1 MNFDDEKILEL
12 YIERNEDA
20 IEQTQMRYGSYLLS
34 LARSVTGSEQ
44 DAEEC
49 VNDTYLRAWNSIP
62 PAHPIPLRPY
72 LARVTRNLALDRVS
86 RESAQ
91 KRGGGE
97 LTMMLSELSEVLEDS
112 VAEQTEE
119 GAIGTVIDAFL
130 RELPKI
136 DRVVFVRRYFYGC
149 SIAEISKECGVSN
162 SKIKSMLHRTRKK
175 LRVRLQKEGI
185 II

>member
-20 IEQTQMRYGSYLLS
+20 IEQTQQCYGSYLLS

-86 RESAQ
+86 RERAQ

-97 LTMMLSELSEVLEDS
+97 LTLMLSELSEVLEDS
-112 VAEQTEE
+112 VAEQAEE
-119 GAIGTVIDAFL
+119 GEIGTAIDAFL
-130 RELPKI
+130 RTLPKTE
-136 DRVVFVRRYFYGC
+136 RVVFVRRYFYGC
-149 SIAEISKECGVSN
+149 SIAEIAKECGVGS
-162 SKIKSMLHRTRKK
+162 SKIKSMLHRTRQK

-185 II
+185 NI

>member
-1 MNFDDEKILEL
+1 
-12 YIERNEDA
+12 
-20 IEQTQMRYGSYLLS
+20 
-34 LARSVTGSEQ
+34 
-44 DAEEC
+44 
-49 VNDTYLRAWNSIP
+49 
-62 PAHPIPLRPY
+62 
-72 LARVTRNLALDRVS
+72 
-86 RESAQ
+86 
-91 KRGGGE
+91 
-97 LTMMLSELSEVLEDS
+97 MLSELSEVLEDS

-149 SIAEISKECGVSN
+149 SIAEIVRELGMSV

>member
-12 YIERNEDA
+12 YMARDEDA
-20 IEQTQMRYGSYLLS
+20 IAHTASCYGPYLMS

-62 PAHPIPLRPY
+62 PARPMPLRPY
-72 LARVTRNLALDRVS
+72 LARITRNIALDRVA
-86 RESAQ
+86 REGAQ

-97 LTMMLSELSEVLEDS
+97 MPLMLSELTEVLADS
-112 VAEQTEE
+112 LAEGVGE
-119 GAIGTVIDAFL
+119 GEIGAVIDAFL
-130 RELPKI
+130 REQPKQT
-136 DRVVFVRRYFYGC
+136 RTVFVRRYFYGC
-149 SIAEISKECGVSN
+149 SIAEIAREHGVSG
-162 SKIKSMLHRTRKK
+162 SKIKSMLHRTRQK

>member
-20 IEQTQMRYGSYLLS
+20 IEQTQQCYGSYLLS

-72 LARVTRNLALDRVS
+72 LARITRNLALDRVS
-86 RESAQ
+86 RERAQ

-97 LTMMLSELSEVLEDS
+97 LTLMLSELSEVLEDS

-130 RELPKI
+130 RTLPKTE
-136 DRVVFVRRYFYGC
+136 RVVFVRRYFYGC
-149 SIAEISKECGVSN
+149 SIAEIAKECGVGS
-162 SKIKSMLHRTRKK
+162 SKIKSMLHRTRQK

-185 II
+185 NI

>member
-12 YIERNEDA
+12 YIERNEGA
-20 IEQTQMRYGSYLLS
+20 IEQTQQCYGSYLLS

-62 PAHPIPLRPY
+62 PAHPVPLRPY
-72 LARVTRNLALDRVS
+72 LARITRNLALDRVS
-86 RESAQ
+86 RERAQ

-97 LTMMLSELSEVLEDS
+97 LTLMLSELSEVLTNS
-112 VAEQTEE
+112 LAEQSEQGE
-119 GAIGTVIDAFL
+119 IGTAIDAFL
-130 RELPKI
+130 RELPKTE
-136 DRVVFVRRYFYGC
+136 RVVFVRRYFYGC
-149 SIAEISKECGVSN
+149 SIAEIAKECGVGS
-162 SKIKSMLHRTRKK
+162 SKIKSMLHRTRQK